1 MPVKSVMLVN
11 WWMQW
16 EYEIM
21 LKIKNL
27 IFLVSFVF
35 IVSCQMQPKEKTPD
49 QPVSMAAQEKME
61 IKKIQ
66 EKVGGSYFLLGK
78 YYRGKQYR
86 KLLIEAGKILSRDE
100 YDLKALCALGLY
112 HMDKRQYGASRI
124 FFEKALEKHPNE
136 AGLYNNIG
144 VILLKEG
151 HLDSALLSFKKAYD
165 IENSNLA
172 VQANLGSI
180 YVKHMDYVQAENL
193 AVDAYSRKPDNAIV
207 ANNFAIILRTQGQ
220 YEEAGQIYQKILERN
235 SRDLPA
241 NLNYAILLVE
251 YMKKYK
257 KGKQMVNK
265 LEFLN
270 PKSKYILEKI
280 KDLQVKVEK
289 LDDKTL

>member
-1 MPVKSVMLVN
+1 
-11 WWMQW
+11 
-16 EYEIM
+16 M
-21 LKIKNL
+21 LKVEKFIKILISL
-27 IFLVSFVF
+27 IFV
-35 IVSCQMQPKEKTPD
+35 VSCQMQPKKEKE
-49 QPVSMAAQEKME
+49 QPVSMDSMEKME
-61 IKKIQ
+61 LKKIQ
-66 EKVGGSYFLLGK
+66 EQVGGTYPLLGK
-78 YYRGKQYR
+78 YYREKRYR

-112 HMDKRQYGASRI
+112 HMDRGEYGASRI
-124 FFEKALEKHPNE
+124 FFEKALKKHPNE

-165 IENSNLA
+165 IESSNLA

-180 YVKHMDYVQAENL
+180 YVKYMDYVRAENL
-193 AVDAYSRKPDNAIV
+193 AVDAYSRKPGNTII
-207 ANNFAIILRTQGQ
+207 ANNFAVILRTQGQ
-220 YEEAGQIYQKILERN
+220 YEEAEQIYQKILERD
-235 SRDLPA
+235 SRNLPA

-257 KGKQMVNK
+257 KGKKMVNK

-280 KDLQVKVEK
+280 KDLQIKVEK
-289 LDDKTL
+289 LSDKDNKPL

>member
-1 MPVKSVMLVN
+1 
-11 WWMQW
+11 
-16 EYEIM
+16 M
-21 LKIKNL
+21 LKIEKFL
-27 IFLVSFVF
+27 KFLVSLIFV
-35 IVSCQMQPKEKTPD
+35 VSCQMQPKEASE
-49 QPVSMAAQEKME
+49 QPVPMDSKEKME
-61 IKKIQ
+61 LKKIQ
-66 EKVGGSYFLLGK
+66 EQVGGTYPLLGK
-78 YYRGKQYR
+78 YYREKRYR

-100 YDLKALCALGLY
+100 NDLKALCALGLY
-112 HMDKRQYGASRI
+112 HMDKGEYGASRI
-124 FFEKALEKHPNE
+124 FFEKALKKHPNE

-180 YVKHMDYVQAENL
+180 YVKYMDYVQAENL
-193 AVDAYSRKPDNAIV
+193 AADAYSRKPSNTIV

-220 YEEAGQIYQKILERN
+220 YEEAEQVYQKILEHN
-235 SRDLPA
+235 SRNLPA

-257 KGKQMVNK
+257 KGKKIVNK

-270 PKSKYILEKI
+270 PKSKYVLEKI
-280 KDLQVKVEK
+280 KDLQIRVEK
-289 LDDKTL
+289 LKDENNKSM